1 MTSETL
7 NTKTLGEELLI
18 DIGRY
23 KSYPNCRRLVLFVYD
38 KGDYIT
44 NKRGLI
50 ADLEKQS
57 TKEMTV
63 SVVIVPE

>member
-1 MTSETL
+1 V
-7 NTKTLGEELLI
+7 GHYGQRV

-23 KSYPNCRRLVLFVYD
+23 KSYTNCRNFVIFVYD
-38 KGDYIT
+38 KGDFIT

-57 TKEMTV
+57 TMEMTV